1 MEKLLQDLESQVSC
15 SICFEF
21 LQTPKILPCFPRILF
36 YSVWTGWLPITLVGE
51 NSNVQ
56 PVEPPHSYH
65 NPREL
70 SIRVPAVSCTTVC
83 WICWPSRKLGTLQ
96 RCVEN
101 CGKTASDCS
110 FCFECG
116 TMFCSEPTLS
126 IKSKR
131 LKTSRSRTTRI
142 IFKGRRFAVKSFTK
156 TNRLCYTVKLANFPC
171 ANCAGLSTRKTH
183 STHEI
188 IIIIITKR
196 DLYSAFYHKSS
207 KALNNARLK

>member
-1 MEKLLQDLESQVSC
+1 MLSQSKLKLHKLRVRLLKPNKFNKARFKMEKLLQDLESQVSC

-21 LQTPKILPCFPRILF
+21 LQTPKILPCFHAFCLQCLNRMAAHHAGGGKFKCPTCRA
-36 YSVWTGWLPITLVGE
+36 TTLIP
-51 NSNVQ
+51 Q
-56 PVEPPHSYH
+56 PEGTFDSCASSFLH
-65 NPREL
+65 NRLLDLLAIKEARNTP
-70 SIRVPAVSCTTVC
+70 
-83 WICWPSRKLGTLQ
+83 TL
-96 RCVEN
+96 CGN

-171 ANCAGLSTRKTH
+171 ANCAGLSTRKR
-183 STHEI
+183 I
-188 IIIIITKR
+188 QPMK
-196 DLYSAFYHKSS
+196 
-207 KALNNARLK
+207 